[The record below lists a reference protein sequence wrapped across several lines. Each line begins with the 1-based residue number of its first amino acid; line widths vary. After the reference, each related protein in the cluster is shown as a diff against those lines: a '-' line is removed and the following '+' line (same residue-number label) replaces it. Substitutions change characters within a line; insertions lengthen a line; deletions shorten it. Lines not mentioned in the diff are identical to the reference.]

1 MIFHLLISV
10 VPVHQQIPPNNF
22 PNMPMQTGFNQF
34 NPNSQMKSSSIPI
47 TKSTNKSRG
56 RKRKIEEKE
65 NLEPEILAKL
75 KTKEWESRTGYW
87 CQKCK
92 IRYLVFYLVK
102 SL

>member
-1 MIFHLLISV
+1 M

-22 PNMPMQTGFNQF
+22 ANMPMQTGFNQF
-34 NPNSQMKSSSIPI
+34 NPNSQMKSTSIPN

-92 IRYLVFYLVK
+92 IRYLIFYFVK